1 MLTTSAPTEKERI
14 MNKMDEYIKKNALY
28 EKIAQLEEFSR
39 DRYLKIPSDSP
50 CRPRYMA
57 ELVERTYFKRII
69 ADFPAEDVEPVR
81 HGQWIMGTGEN
92 GLHTGHRKCSRCGEI
107 VKYGYSLYGVHN
119 FCNYCGARMDGDDA
133 NG

>member
-1 MLTTSAPTEKERI
+1 
-14 MNKMDEYIKKNALY
+14 MDEYIKKNALY

-39 DRYLKIPSDSP
+39 DRYLETPSDNP
-50 CRPRYMA
+50 CRSRYLA

-69 ADFPAEDVEPVR
+69 ADFPTADVEPVR
-81 HGQWIMGTGEN
+81 HGRWIMGTNEN
-92 GLHTGHRKCSRCGEI
+92 GLQAGHRKCSRCGEI

-119 FCNYCGARMDGDDA
+119 FCNYCGARMDGDDV

>member
-50 CRPRYMA
+50 CHLRYMV
-57 ELVERTYFKRII
+57 ELAERTYFKRII
-69 ADFPAEDVEPVR
+69 TDLPAADVAPVR
-81 HGQWIMGTGEN
+81 HGRWNDWEVFWKECSCCRYRT
-92 GLHTGHRKCSRCGEI
+92 RKINARE
-107 VKYGYSLYGVHN
+107 YF
-119 FCNYCGARMDGDDA
+119 FCPKCGAKMDLE
-133 NG
+133 

>member
-50 CRPRYMA
+50 YHLRYMA
-57 ELVERTYFKRII
+57 ELAERTYFKRII
-69 ADFPAEDVEPVR
+69 ADFPAADVEPVR
-81 HGQWIMGTGEN
+81 HGRWIPAVHVGDCCY
-92 GLHTGHRKCSRCGEI
+92 RCSECQFLWDAYLIDIG
-107 VKYGYSLYGVHN
+107 
-119 FCNYCGARMDGDDA
+119 NYCPNCGAKMDERDE
-133 NG
+133 